1 MSVPYR
7 LFVSKLMPTDGW
19 EHPEQP
25 VTDSPLPD
33 ILQVLHKMSSTK
45 TLCYGA
51 VCKGGGLIIKV

>member
-25 VTDSPLPD
+25 VTDSPL
-33 ILQVLHKMSSTK
+33 IISITRLYNMSRFLETRGGWGK
-45 TLCYGA
+45 
-51 VCKGGGLIIKV
+51 KGT